1 MFGSVKPSPAALIR
15 AAFGFFESPAAKKP
29 PPGWVVAFLVIRR
42 RFELRTHCLKGSCS
56 AN

>member
-1 MFGSVKPSPAALIR
+1 MDQISKKQPSKMD
-15 AAFGFFESPAAKKP
+15 SC
-29 PPGWVVAFLVIRR
+29 FLVTRR